1 MPGVILAILP
11 ALEFMIRAG
20 GVRTV
25 LKGIRTEL
33 SPLHCGN
40 GRNLLQK
47 TRFIGLIHIVTML
60 LGTSKEKQAQKTQ
73 FEEFCLTPSRTN
85 PGRKILF
92 PRGPDPPSPAFTFR
106 AGATA
111 IRRWSG
117 DFGFICRLTPAER
130 LKK

>member
-40 GRNLLQK
+40 GRDLLQK
-47 TRFIGLIHIVTML
+47 TCFIGLVHSVPIL
-60 LGTSKEKQAQKTQ
+60 LGTSEEKQAQKTQ
-73 FEEFCLTPSRTN
+73 FEEFCLTPS
-85 PGRKILF
+85 K
-92 PRGPDPPSPAFTFR
+92 SPANFE
-106 AGATA
+106 
-111 IRRWSG
+111 IEPRRYHH
-117 DFGFICRLTPAER
+117 
-130 LKK
+130 